1 MRSIKLG
8 EKTIE
13 QRVLEPD
20 FSIED
25 LREQLEPELGEQ
37 TRGIW
42 LTLHSEA
49 RYAPYVERQRRE
61 IARSAE
67 LEHRPL
73 PDWMDYTSLT
83 SMRTEAKNALDRY
96 KPTTFGQASRLEGI
110 TPADITLL
118 SVLVKRAWSER
129 GA

>member
-1 MRSIKLG
+1 MRDG

-13 QRVLEPD
+13 KRALEPGYTLD
-20 FSIED
+20 D
-25 LREQLEPELGEQ
+25 LRAALEPELGGQ
-37 TRGIW
+37 ARGIW

-61 IARSAE
+61 IERSAD

-73 PDWMDYTSLT
+73 PEWMDYKGLD
-83 SMRTEAKNALDRY
+83 SMRTEARVALDRY

-110 TPADITLL
+110 TPADVTLL
-118 SVLVKRAWSER
+118 SVLVKRARAER
-129 GA
+129 ETQAG